1 LLWLKKNELGLTG
14 IYELK
19 VNFSEMILSDW
30 KNKKIS
36 KVLSFDGRC
45 YIGNAIVINGDEVSN
60 PISIDLC
67 RISLKKMQIF
77 FDNYFLSDSTK
88 TRQRGRTFS

>member
-36 KVLSFDGRC
+36 KVLSFDGKC
-45 YIGNAIVINGDEVSN
+45 YIGNAIVINGDEVSISN

-67 RISLKKMQIF
+67 RISLKKNADF
-77 FDNYFLSDSTK
+77 F
-88 TRQRGRTFS
+88 